1 MSEFFRCRSF
11 LSWSATLKVCHSFEP
26 SVLNNNSSKKG
37 KGILQFGMSKIFVV
51 SKTFC
56 FWESIWSKYLEVRI
70 ALFHK
75 TNQMFVFLFKFISS
89 AGILSVANAR
99 IKKNEKFIFC
109 EDKNQQENKVVDLNL
124 QNPNI
129 TYPSDLEL
137 IQVQVGN

>member
-1 MSEFFRCRSF
+1 M
-11 LSWSATLKVCHSFEP
+11 
-26 SVLNNNSSKKG
+26 
-37 KGILQFGMSKIFVV
+37 
-51 SKTFC
+51 
-56 FWESIWSKYLEVRI
+56 EVRI